1 MKKLWILSAI
11 IVLIACQPKPE
22 AGPDNAARMAKLY
35 DAFAA
40 GDVET
45 VLAGFTADVE
55 WNEAENFIYYYGEP
69 LVGGDAIVEGV
80 FAKLGAEWEY
90 WNLVDK
96 SFQNVGDNGV
106 LVTGRYQAKNKA
118 TGKVLDAQFAH
129 VITLRDTLVM
139 KFQQYTDTKQAA
151 EVVEMDDD
159 AEDSDMEETEM
170 DEAAN

>member
-1 MKKLWILSAI
+1 MKKLWIIAAMLL
-11 IVLIACQPKPE
+11 LIACQPKPE
-22 AGPDNAARMAKLY
+22 EGPDNAARISKLY
-35 DAFAA
+35 DAFAT

-45 VLAGFTADVE
+45 VLAGFTSDIQ
-55 WNEAENFIYYYGEP
+55 WSEAENFIYDYGDP

-96 SFQNVGDNGV
+96 TFQNVGDDAV

-129 VITLRDTLVM
+129 VLKMRDTLVM
-139 KFQQYTDTKQAA
+139 SFQQYTDTKQAE

-159 AEDSDMEETEM
+159 EDDEMEECS
-170 DEAAN
+170 N